1 MPIYTINKMTFNSA
15 DIEKSGSHPSPR
27 HTYRFT
33 SEKGVDFILPCISD
47 SGNARTLVAQDL
59 LEEKSI
65 EYYEADADEHLI
77 APNGTDMHISGC
89 VMLAA
94 TFKKTSIYV
103 DALVSDDIS
112 QEIIVSCYDGSRIGA
127 ISIADDD
134 WPASVSLSNVARICA
149 INKGVPPVTLMSK
162 EDIRRKID
170 YWCEKFQCIR
180 EKLPETN
187 SLMKG
192 PPMIIHMKDNVPANP
207 TKVLTAA
214 TFPRAYD
221 EPGKELIMA
230 LKAGGQI
237 ESVPLSHKS
246 KFIVPKGGDIKKW
259 RSPGCR
265 LLPVRPIH
273 YAASTYIYTWN

>member
-1 MPIYTINKMTFNSA
+1 MT
-15 DIEKSGSHPSPR
+15 
-27 HTYRFT
+27 
-33 SEKGVDFILPCISD
+33 
-47 SGNARTLVAQDL
+47 
-59 LEEKSI
+59 
-65 EYYEADADEHLI
+65 
-77 APNGTDMHISGC
+77 
-89 VMLAA
+89 
-94 TFKKTSIYV
+94 
-103 DALVSDDIS
+103 VS
-112 QEIIVSCYDGSRIGA
+112 SRIGA